1 MNILTPN
8 NVLFES
14 LIQNNRL
21 KNNVELFLDF
31 LFIKRNRRNIL

>member
-14 LIQNNRL
+14 LIQNSRL